1 MKTMH
6 VAIITISVI
15 MIIGIFCLR
24 AAFAD
29 NAYMEGS
36 GPPKFQLSQIAA
48 SGNNVYVVYN
58 SNTDHQDIFF
68 RKSTDGGASF
78 DKIIKITNDNG
89 YASDPHVEV
98 SGKSVYLTWFSSYP
112 DGNTK
117 VFFEKSIDNGN
128 TFANPIV
135 LDPNGGRGYAVI
147 HAMLATEPNVYMAIN
162 YNNLTSLKVNHGLR
176 TSTDNGIT
184 FGKPVSIDDSESLYT
199 KIAVYEHNIYV
210 TWDGESV
217 CPHDKC
223 QTDNIFF
230 SKSADNGAT
239 FTKPINLSNV
249 TLALVPQLAAS
260 KNNVFVVW
268 SEGQYPDVFFIKSS
282 DGGSTFNNKINLSK
296 KLGYNSES
304 PQVAVNGNNVFVSFY
319 HYSNTGANTM
329 NSSQGLYLIKSSDG
343 GNTFGEPIK
352 ISSGDD
358 LWTSTLDATSGKNVY
373 LSWRAFNITSHRG
386 DVFFAKSG
394 DNGTIDNVINL
405 SGSLEENGNLEP
417 ELAVDG
423 GNVYVGWDMDAPGD
437 NIYFRASNDDGNT
450 FGNIINLNHEIKI
463 PEFPF
468 AIPVLLI
475 GIIST
480 IVFYRVKFGK

>member
-1 MKTMH
+1 MKTLH
-6 VAIITISVI
+6 FSIIAISVI
-15 MIIGIFCLR
+15 TIIGIFYLT

-29 NAYMEGS
+29 NISMEGS
-36 GPPKFQLSQIAA
+36 GPPRFQLSQIAA

-58 SNTDHQDIFF
+58 SNIDHQDIFF

-89 YASDPHVEV
+89 YASDPHVEI
-98 SGKSVYLTWFSSYP
+98 SGESVYLTWFASYP

-117 VFFEKSIDNGN
+117 VFFEKSTDNGN
-128 TFANPIV
+128 TFGNPIV
-135 LDPNGGRGYAVI
+135 LDPDGGRGYAVI
-147 HAMLATEPNVYMAIN
+147 HAMLAADPNVYMAIN

-176 TSTDNGIT
+176 TSTDNGAT
-184 FGKPVSIDDSESLYT
+184 FGKPVTIDDGESFYT
-199 KIAVYEHNIYV
+199 KIAVSEHNIYV
-210 TWDGESV
+210 TWDGESI
-217 CPHDKC
+217 CPHDEC
-223 QTDNIFF
+223 QKDNIFF
-230 SKSADNGAT
+230 SKSVDNGTT
-239 FTKPINLSNV
+239 FTKPINLSNA
-249 TLALVPQLAAS
+249 TLALVPQIAAS

-268 SEGQYPDVFFIKSS
+268 SEGQYPDVFFTKSS
-282 DGGSTFNNKINLSK
+282 DVGSTFSNKINLSK
-296 KLGYNSES
+296 KLGYNSED

-319 HYSNTGANTM
+319 HYSNAGANTL
-329 NSSQGLYLIKSSDG
+329 NSSQGLYLTKSSDG

-352 ISSGDD
+352 ISSGDN
-358 LWTSTLDATSGKNVY
+358 LWAFTLDATSGKNAY

-405 SGSLEENGNLEP
+405 SSSLEENGNLEP

-423 GNVYVGWDMDAPGD
+423 GNVYVGWDMDTPGD

-468 AIPVLLI
+468 AMPILLTSI
-475 GIIST
+475 TSLIILHR
-480 IVFYRVKFGK
+480 IKFRK